1 MKLFTIR
8 NIFFTKY
15 ILSDEPKLLDIE
27 AKLKRFKITSTE
39 IVDDTT
45 IKYDTYRSG
54 MVTVTISEA
63 MEVSYRKAQMSLLTI
78 LGGLHTINERKF
90 SEQNHEFVNKY
101 RQRYF
106 SIVEKLFK
114 PVFEE
119 KAKRRHCKWLV
130 RRLNRIDPNYRW
142 HLAAPA
148 DYHLNG
154 KIYQVAH

>member
-1 MKLFTIR
+1 MKLITIH

-15 ILSDEPKLLDIE
+15 VLSEEVNLPEIQKKFNRFDIMHSVSFDNNTFVYE
-27 AKLKRFKITSTE
+27 
-39 IVDDTT
+39 
-45 IKYDTYRSG
+45 TYRAG
-54 MVTVTISEA
+54 KVTVTVQVA
-63 MEVSYRKAQMSLLTI
+63 FAVKYREAQMSLLSI
-78 LGGLHTINERKF
+78 LSGHHVTNERKF
-90 SEQNHEFVNKY
+90 SEQNHEFVNNY

-119 KAKRRHCKWLV
+119 KGKRRHCKWLV

-142 HLAAPA
+142 
-148 DYHLNG
+148 YHLNG